1 MSTNSNKVSKW
12 DAIWR
17 GYRKR
22 CPHCDSAPLFPVYLK
37 PVERCTN
44 CGENYGHIC
53 ADDLPAYLTILVV
66 GHIIVPFFMLTDR
79 LYNLSG
85 WVHGSIWPPLAMVLM
100 FYLLPR
106 LKGVA
111 VAWMWRIGLTGDETQ
126 GPRPGNRKINF

>member
-12 DAIWR
+12 DAVWR

-22 CPHCDSAPLFPVYLK
+22 CPHCDSAPLFRIYLK
-37 PVERCTN
+37 PVERCPN

-53 ADDLPAYLTILVV
+53 ADDLPPYLTILVV

-85 WVHGSIWPPLAMVLM
+85 WLHLATVGDGAYVL
-100 FYLLPR
+100 F
-106 LKGVA
+106 VA
-111 VAWMWRIGLTGDETQ
+111 APEGRGRGLDVAD
-126 GPRPGNRKINF
+126 RPHRKRNPGGQAGE